1 QEEEEQDREEEV
13 LDVADTQE
21 ELMGEDEENVLE
33 EHEEEELQPVNPVL
47 PPEVPWRL
55 FTCPQCRKGFCQ
67 SGFRPNVELANMVQV
82 IRQMQPTSEHGGPVN
97 ENMCPKHQEALK
109 LFCTVDEEAI
119 CVVCRASRG
128 HRKHSVVPLG
138 QVVQAYK
145 TQLQEQL
152 EPLRRHLEA
161 VQNLKAREESR
172 LMEGMS
178 QMNAQVAHVSSE
190 FGQLT
195 YYLYQEQKDLER
207 HMKDQYRCKIGQ
219 AQVEAERLSELT
231 TKLSCLLA
239 EAQERSQ
246 RGNLRLLRE
255 TLGKCEEIQRQLP
268 HVSSPDLSNP
278 KGDDFMKDAVVRKM
292 SLNFCEDAGMNET
305 SDPGTSRAA
314 SVPSSA
320 CHDPPDGHAEGY

>member
-1 QEEEEQDREEEV
+1 
-13 LDVADTQE
+13 
-21 ELMGEDEENVLE
+21 
-33 EHEEEELQPVNPVL
+33 
-47 PPEVPWRL
+47 
-55 FTCPQCRKGFCQ
+55 
-67 SGFRPNVELANMVQV
+67 MVQV

-145 TQLQEQL
+145 AQLQEQL